1 MNKRRQTPLSV
12 PVADPQACTL
22 HTRIAV
28 CRKVPLFAGLDERQ
42 LAQVNDH
49 CRAQGFAAGES
60 IYMEG
65 DAAAH
70 LYVVATG
77 AVKLTR
83 LAADGRESLIDL
95 LVPGDFFGALPAL
108 GQTHH
113 VDSAATLTPACLLGL
128 DSREYDAIMQE
139 IPQVAVA
146 TLKGVGH
153 WLARSQTTIHMLAGA
168 PLEQRLAGA
177 LLVLADKVGKP
188 WNGATL
194 LDVPL
199 SRDELAAMAGA
210 ATESVS
216 RLLSQWQRAGWIDT
230 GRRWIAIAD
239 SDRLRQLRDG
249 MKDANS

>member
-1 MNKRRQTPLSV
+1 MNKRRHTPLSV
-12 PVADPQACTL
+12 PLADPQACKL

-28 CRKVPLFAGLDERQ
+28 CKRVPLFAGLDEAQ
-42 LAQVNDH
+42 LVQVNGH
-49 CRAQGFAAGES
+49 CKAQGFAAGEP

-65 DAAAH
+65 AAATH

-83 LAADGRESLIDL
+83 LAADGRESMIDL
-95 LVPGDFFGALPAL
+95 LAPGDFFGALPAL
-108 GQTHH
+108 GQAEY
-113 VDSAATLTPACLLGL
+113 VDSASTLTAACVLAL
-128 DSREYDAIMQE
+128 DAREYDAIMHE

-153 WLARSQTTIHMLAGA
+153 WLKRSQKTIHLLAGA
-168 PLEQRLAGA
+168 PLEQRLAGT

-188 WNGATL
+188 WDGATL

-199 SRDELAAMAGA
+199 AREELATMAGA

-216 RLLSQWQRAGWIDT
+216 RLLSQWQRAGWLET
-230 GRRWIAIAD
+230 GRRWIAIRNA
-239 SDRLRQLRDG
+239 DRLRELRDG
-249 MKDANS
+249 ALLS